1 MGLETS
7 PTDYNAVAIDKG
19 GARPA
24 DGTSALRVRKR
35 TRQRGCQT
43 WRKSNVCFCQEQS
56 EGERARER
64 EREKERERTA
74 GGWDASRRSAFR
86 KSKERERER
95 ENGRLTGRKQ
105 RERERERERLAD
117 GTQVLNLR
125 FPRGVLGF

>member
-1 MGLETS
+1 MLLSPNLHKMSAEFLGLETS
-7 PTDYNAVAIDKG
+7 PTDYNGVAIDKG

-64 EREKERERTA
+64 ERERERERKRERERPADGTQVEGLLFARAKRERERTA
-74 GGWDASRRSAFR
+74 G
-86 KSKERERER
+86 
-95 ENGRLTGRKQ
+95 
-105 RERERERERLAD
+105 
-117 GTQVLNLR
+117 
-125 FPRGVLGF
+125 